1 MAADRDRQTPRKGQA
16 MSISIL
22 GPAETDFDR
31 HFRRAAWITWIVTM
45 VGAASMFA
53 GKSADER
60 GAFVRWRHQILD
72 FQRGVNIWETD
83 YFPYPPIFPVTTA
96 PIWDLPPVA
105 GAVTWFTLKALMTVA
120 SILLCFRMVNA
131 SGKILPSW
139 VQALVLLLSLRPIL
153 SDQHHGNVNLV
164 ILFLIVA
171 TLYAWRKGYDV
182 FAGLLLALAIT
193 YKVTP
198 ALFVPYFLFKREW
211 RIATAT
217 MVGVGLFLLVV
228 PSLALGVEF
237 NAECLSMWWHR
248 ILSPYV
254 GKGEVSPQEV
264 NQSMAGVLMRL
275 FTDVPQA
282 DKNHYGGTLLDL
294 HLLSWPRERTTAMI
308 KGLSVVFVGLLAYF
322 SRTKTDRR
330 DDPRLFGEWALV
342 VMTMLFVSERSWKHH
357 FVTLLL
363 PYTFLVYHLFIVP
376 STRRT
381 RWVLG
386 VALAAS
392 AIVMAST
399 SSEIGEFFLGEDG
412 HKVAQ
417 FYGMFLWSAMILYV
431 ATAWRVMADRNLPP
445 MSSSPSS
452 PPAIVAEAA

>member
-1 MAADRDRQTPRKGQA
+1 
-16 MSISIL
+16 
-22 GPAETDFDR
+22 
-31 HFRRAAWITWIVTM
+31 
-45 VGAASMFA
+45 
-53 GKSADER
+53 
-60 GAFVRWRHQILD
+60 
-72 FQRGVNIWETD
+72 
-83 YFPYPPIFPVTTA
+83 
-96 PIWDLPPVA
+96 
-105 GAVTWFTLKALMTVA
+105 
-120 SILLCFRMVNA
+120 
-131 SGKILPSW
+131 

-182 FAGLLLALAIT
+182 LAGMILALAIT

-217 MVGVGLFLLVV
+217 MVGIGLFLLVV
-228 PSLALGVEF
+228 PSLALGIEF

-275 FTDVPQA
+275 FTDVPAA
-282 DKNHYGGTLLDL
+282 DRNNYGGTQLDL
-294 HLLSWPRERTTAMI
+294 NLFHWPKERTSAMI
-308 KGLSVVFVGLLAYF
+308 KALSVVFVGLLAYF
-322 SRTKTDRR
+322 SRTKTNRR

-342 VMTMLFVSERSWKHH
+342 VMTMLIVSERSWKHH

-376 STRRT
+376 ASKRT
-381 RWVLG
+381 RWIL
-386 VALAAS
+386 AS
-392 AIVMAST
+392 ALTLSTVAMAST

-412 HKVAQ
+412 HKVALY
-417 FYGMFLWSAMILYV
+417 YGMFLWSGMILYV

-445 MSSSPSS
+445 MSTESATTE
-452 PPAIVAEAA
+452 PA

>member
-1 MAADRDRQTPRKGQA
+1 
-16 MSISIL
+16 MSISVL
-22 GPAETDFDR
+22 EPAPSDFDR
-31 HFRRAAWITWIVTM
+31 HFRRAAWIAWIVTM

-53 GKSADER
+53 SKSADER

-96 PIWDLPPVA
+96 PIWDLPPVV
-105 GAVTWFTLKALMTVA
+105 GAVSWFTLKAFMTVA

-139 VQALVLLLSLRPIL
+139 VQGLVLLLSLRPIL
-153 SDQHHGNVNLV
+153 SDQYHGNVNLV
-164 ILFLIVA
+164 ILFLIVT

-182 FAGLLLALAIT
+182 LAGLLLALAIS

-211 RIATAT
+211 RIALST
-217 MVGVGLFLLVV
+217 MIGLGIFFLIV
-228 PSLALGVEF
+228 PSLALGIEF
-237 NAECLSMWWHR
+237 NGECLAMWWHR
-248 ILSPYV
+248 IMSPYV

-275 FTDVPQA
+275 FTELPRAQA
-282 DKNHYGGTLLDL
+282 HGYSGTQFDL
-294 HLLSWPRERTTAMI
+294 NILSWPAERTSALI
-308 KGLSVVFVGLLAYF
+308 KGLSVGFVGLLAFF

-330 DDPRLFGEWALV
+330 DDPRLFGEWSLV
-342 VMTMLFVSERSWKHH
+342 VLTMLFVSERSWKHH

-363 PYTFLVYHLFIVP
+363 PYTFLVYHLFVVP
-376 STRRT
+376 GTRRT
-381 RWVLG
+381 RIILG
-386 VALAAS
+386 ASLALS

-399 SSEIGEFFLGEDG
+399 SSEIGGVLLGKNG

-417 FYGMFLWSAMILYV
+417 FYGMFLWSGMILYV
-431 ATAWRVMADRNLPP
+431 ATAWRVMADRNLP
-445 MSSSPSS
+445 SPSLES
-452 PPAIVAEAA
+452 VNEPA